1 MITNSTSRPRPAWLW
16 TRSGEKEALLEK
28 EPDEREHAEIREQI
42 IARFAAALPSLVSKG
57 KVEAYEITEEET
69 GKITVRIKLSPER
82 LRELGHEA
90 EESKWIVL
98 SF

>member
-1 MITNSTSRPRPAWLW
+1 
-16 TRSGEKEALLEK
+16 LEK
-28 EPDEREHAEIREQI
+28 EPDEREHAEIRGQI
-42 IARFAAALPSLVSKG
+42 IARFVAALPFLVSKG

-82 LRELGHEA
+82 LPELGHEA
-90 EESKWIVL
+90 EESKRIAL